1 MWYIGTCNAL
11 NGVTRAKDN
20 IDEDALNKELDE
32 RLNDRL
38 DHVKQFLVRLVVLP
52 PITLDK
58 IGFLELNTKNYKNT
72 CIEQRY
78 TQLIVYF

>member
-1 MWYIGTCNAL
+1 MWYIRTCNAL
-11 NGVTRAKDN
+11 NRVTGAKDN

-58 IGFLELNTKNYKNT
+58 IGFLELNTKN
-72 CIEQRY
+72 
-78 TQLIVYF
+78 